1 MSELTINA
9 ESRKKLGGSSALQL
23 RQKGRVPGILYGHGE
38 PSIPFHVKELDLRP
52 LIFTNETHTISLNLD
67 GQPQRCVLREVQ
79 FHPVTDRVSHI
90 DLILIHADEKIRIDV
105 PVSLVGTAAGVKDGG
120 IMDFSLHK
128 LSIEVLPDKI
138 PEHIELDISNLK
150 IGHSLHVSDL
160 PANADYTI
168 ATDSHAV
175 IVTIAAPKAAE
186 EVAVVADAVIAEPEQ
201 IKAKG
206 KKDEEE
212 APAAEKG
219 KTAAAEKGKPAAE
232 KGKPAEKGKA

>member
-1 MSELTINA
+1 MSELIINA
-9 ESRKKLGGSSALQL
+9 ESRKKLGGSTALQL
-23 RQKGRVPGILYGHGE
+23 RQQGRVPGILYGHGE

-52 LIFTNETHTISLNLD
+52 LIYTNETHTVSLNLD
-67 GQPQRCVLREVQ
+67 GAPQRCILREVQ

-90 DLILIHADEKIRIDV
+90 DLIIIHANEKIKIDV
-105 PVSLVGTAAGVKDGG
+105 PVKLIGTSSGVKDGG
-120 IMDFSLHK
+120 VMDFSLHK
-128 LSIEVLPDKI
+128 LSIEVLPDSI

-160 PANADYTI
+160 PSNDAYTV

-186 EVAVVADAVIAEPEQ
+186 EVVAATAAVVAEPEQ
-201 IKAKG
+201 IKKG
-206 KKDEEE
+206 KKEEEE

-219 KTAAAEKGKPAAE
+219 KAGEK
-232 KGKPAEKGKA
+232 KG

>member
-9 ESRKKLGGSSALQL
+9 ESRKKLGGSTALQL
-23 RQKGRVPGILYGHGE
+23 RQQGRIPGILYGHGE

-90 DLILIHADEKIRIDV
+90 DLIIIHADEKIRIDV

-128 LSIEVLPDKI
+128 LSIEVLPDNI
-138 PEHIELDISNLK
+138 PEHIELDISTLK
-150 IGHSLHVSDL
+150 IGHSLHVSDV
-160 PANADYTI
+160 PANADYSI
-168 ATDSHAV
+168 VSDSHAV

-186 EVAVVADAVIAEPEQ
+186 EVVAVAEAVIAEPEQ

-219 KTAAAEKGKPAAE
+219 NAGAD
-232 KGKPAEKGKA
+232 KGKAGDKK

>member
-9 ESRKKLGGSSALQL
+9 ESRKKLGGSTALQL
-23 RQKGRVPGILYGHGE
+23 RQQGRVPGILYGHGE

-52 LIFTNETHTISLNLD
+52 LIYTNETHTVNLNLD
-67 GQPQRCVLREVQ
+67 GRPQRCILREVQ

-90 DLILIHADEKIRIDV
+90 DLIIIHADEKIRIDV
-105 PVSLVGTAAGVKDGG
+105 PVKLVGTAAGVKDGG
-120 IMDFSLHK
+120 VMDFSLHK
-128 LSIEVLPDKI
+128 LSIEVLPDSI

-160 PANADYTI
+160 PSNDAYTI

-186 EVAVVADAVIAEPEQ
+186 EVVAPTDAVVAEPEQ
-201 IKAKG
+201 IKKG
-206 KKDEEE
+206 KKEEEE
-212 APAAEKG
+212 APV
-219 KTAAAEKGKPAAE
+219 
-232 KGKPAEKGKA
+232 AEKGKAGEKKG

>member
-9 ESRKKLGGSSALQL
+9 ESRKKLGGSTALQL

-52 LIFTNETHTISLNLD
+52 LIYTNETHTVSLNLD
-67 GQPQRCVLREVQ
+67 GAPQRCILREVQ

-90 DLILIHADEKIRIDV
+90 DLIIIHANEKIKIDV
-105 PVSLVGTAAGVKDGG
+105 PVKLIGTSSGVKDGG
-120 IMDFSLHK
+120 VMDFSLHK
-128 LSIEVLPDKI
+128 LSIEVLPDSI
-138 PEHIELDISNLK
+138 PEHIELDITNLK

-160 PANADYTI
+160 PSNDAYTI

-186 EVAVVADAVIAEPEQ
+186 EVVAPTDAVVAEPEQ
-201 IKAKG
+201 IKKG
-206 KKDEEE
+206 KKEEE
-212 APAAEKG
+212 DAPA
-219 KTAAAEKGKPAAE
+219 P
-232 KGKPAEKGKA
+232 EKGKAAEKKG

>member
-9 ESRKKLGGSSALQL
+9 ESRKKLGGSTALQL
-23 RQKGRVPGILYGHGE
+23 RQQGRVPGILYGHGE
-38 PSIPFHVKELDLRP
+38 PSIPFHVKELDLRS
-52 LIFTNETHTISLNLD
+52 LIYTNETHTVSLNLD
-67 GQPQRCVLREVQ
+67 GNPQRCVLREVQ

-90 DLILIHADEKIRIDV
+90 DLIIIHADEKIRIDV
-105 PVSLVGTAAGVKDGG
+105 PVKLVGTASGVKDGG
-120 IMDFSLHK
+120 VMDFSLHK
-128 LSIEVLPDKI
+128 LSIEVLPDSI
-138 PEHIELDISNLK
+138 PEHIELDITNLK

-160 PANADYTI
+160 PANADYTVS
-168 ATDSHAV
+168 TDSHAV

-186 EVAVVADAVIAEPEQ
+186 EVTAAATDAVIAEPEQ

-219 KTAAAEKGKPAAE
+219 KAG
-232 KGKPAEKGKA
+232 GGKAATK

>member
-9 ESRKKLGGSSALQL
+9 ESRKKLGGSTALQL

-52 LIFTNETHTISLNLD
+52 LIYTNETHTVSLNLD
-67 GQPQRCVLREVQ
+67 GTQQRCVLREVQ

-105 PVSLVGTAAGVKDGG
+105 PVKLIGTASGVKDGG
-120 IMDFSLHK
+120 VMDFSLHK
-128 LSIEVLPDKI
+128 LSIEVLPDAI

-160 PANADYTI
+160 PANDAYTI
-168 ATDSHAV
+168 STDSHAV
-175 IVTIAAPKAAE
+175 IVIIAAPKAAE
-186 EVAVVADAVIAEPEQ
+186 EVVAPTDAVVAEPEQ
-201 IKAKG
+201 IKKG
-206 KKDEEE
+206 KKDEED

-219 KTAAAEKGKPAAE
+219 KAGGDKKAADKK
-232 KGKPAEKGKA
+232 